1 MQSTIFFDL
10 LQNEKRFRIRVFR
23 IRNRFLQFEAKKA
36 DGGNVAAGVV
46 IDINIV
52 YT

>member
-1 MQSTIFFDL
+1 MQSTIFPDL
-10 LQNEKRFRIRVFR
+10 LQKEKTFPYPGIPDQEP
-23 IRNRFLQFEAKKA
+23 FLQFEAKKA
-36 DGGNVAAGVV
+36 DGGNVAAGIV